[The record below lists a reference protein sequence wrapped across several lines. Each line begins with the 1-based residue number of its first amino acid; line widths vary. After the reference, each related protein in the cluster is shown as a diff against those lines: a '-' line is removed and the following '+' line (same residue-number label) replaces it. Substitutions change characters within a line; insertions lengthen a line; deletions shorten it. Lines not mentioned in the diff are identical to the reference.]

1 MSENEEAGSSESC
14 GGDTRSMSSAG
25 DADLAWIPGED
36 EHIGGEISHEDG
48 SDHSDDEKEEGCEV
62 EVPRYMASALSSVL
76 ATDLASHRNHHHHQE
91 DEEEEVGVTDIP
103 IKSVTQQCD
112 EGERKKV
119 CCICGDAALYTCPGC
134 NARTCSI
141 TCIRVHKQEF
151 KCTGERDIAKKVPL
165 SEFTDKHLQ
174 RDYHFL
180 EDVRRVVSNCDRT
193 FPKMWRYT
201 FRALPPPLHAL
212 REAAKKRGVVCQIT
226 SEGMAKRDANTSR
239 YDRKTETITWRCQ
252 FNFHKPDFSVAT
264 DWGSER
270 HRLGDILAYCW
281 ATNPPLPC
289 FHINKQ
295 YNRASKW
302 IGTEKHDD
310 VEQENTEE
318 KAEQEQEEE
327 KEVSVEEAKKETFVN
342 SEDTLTSPQS
352 LEHRHNL
359 HSQSQDQH
367 QEHYQQEQQQEQ
379 QEEGTWMPSQ
389 LSVSPAFSDIKS
401 KQDVESFLAMEPII
415 ILSQAERLGLQR
427 KYFRL
432 SPFSTLNETLRTLFF
447 INEFPVFEVIHASDL
462 ELYPLVTEADKE
474 TIRESFRMAPRPPKP
489 ERKPRRT
496 KADLTPDEVERY
508 AKVPCRMFLAGRCKL
523 TEDNCP
529 YWHCEYK
536 DVPACRSFVKFASCE
551 KGDRCSF
558 RHDPAAVGAA
568 RKRAREE
575 RHQASGPRNK
585 RRNE

>member
-1 MSENEEAGSSESC
+1 MSENEGVGSSELC
-14 GGDTRSMSSAG
+14 EDDNRSMSSAM

-36 EHIGGEISHEDG
+36 EHIDGEIGNGDVHGD
-48 SDHSDDEKEEGCEV
+48 SDDEKDEGREADM
-62 EVPRYMASALSSVL
+62 PRYMASALSSVL
-76 ATDLASHRNHHHHQE
+76 ATDLARHHNYH
-91 DEEEEVGVTDIP
+91 EEEEGLMNVSMKAVYQG
-103 IKSVTQQCD
+103 CD
-112 EGERKKV
+112 EGARKKV

-134 NARTCSI
+134 SARTCSI
-141 TCIRVHKQEF
+141 TCVRMHKQEF
-151 KCTGERDIAKKVPL
+151 NCTGERDIAKKVPL
-165 SEFTDKHLQ
+165 GEFTDKHLE

-180 EDVRRVVSNCDRT
+180 EDVRRVVNNCDRT

-302 IGTEKHDD
+302 IGTGKYNDA
-310 VEQENTEE
+310 EQEDKKEKSEE
-318 KAEQEQEEE
+318 KQEQEEE
-327 KEVSVEEAKKETFVN
+327 KEVSVEESKKETVVD
-342 SEDTLTSPQS
+342 SGDTPEPQS
-352 LEHRHNL
+352 LECNNNL
-359 HSQSQDQH
+359 RSQSQDQL
-367 QEHYQQEQQQEQ
+367 QEHDQQEQQQT
-379 QEEGTWMPSQ
+379 EEMWIPSKID
-389 LSVSPAFSDIKS
+389 VSPVLSEMNNKR
-401 KQDVESFLAMEPII
+401 DVESFMAMEPII
-415 ILSQAERLGLQR
+415 ILAQAERLGLQR

-447 INEFPVFEVIHASDL
+447 INEYPVFEVIHASDL
-462 ELYPLVTEADKE
+462 ELYPLVTETDKE
-474 TIRESFRMAPRPPKP
+474 NIRESFRMTPRLPKP

-496 KADLTPDEVERY
+496 KADLTPDEIERY
-508 AKVPCRMFLAGRCKL
+508 SKVPCRMFLAGRCKL
-523 TEDNCP
+523 TEDDCP

-575 RHQASGPRNK
+575 RHQACVQRNK
-585 RRNE
+585 RRIEF